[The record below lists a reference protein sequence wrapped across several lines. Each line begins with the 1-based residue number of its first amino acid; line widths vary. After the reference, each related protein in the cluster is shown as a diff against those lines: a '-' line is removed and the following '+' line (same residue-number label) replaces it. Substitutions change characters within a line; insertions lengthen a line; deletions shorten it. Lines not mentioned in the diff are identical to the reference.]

1 MVSWNALREGSALDK
16 PELLYGTLDM
26 LVLKALASGALHGYA
41 IARRI
46 QHSSGD
52 VLAVEEGS
60 LYPALHRL
68 ERKDLLESEWGV
80 SEANRRAK
88 YYRLTKKGR
97 LELRRSAAEWQRVSD
112 AVAQAMAARPE
123 GA

>member
-97 LELRRSAAEWQRVSD
+97 LELRRSAAGGQRGGGAGAPGV
-112 AVAQAMAARPE
+112 AARP
-123 GA
+123 A

>member
-1 MVSWNALREGSALDK
+1 LEK
-16 PELLYGTLDM
+16 PELLHGTLDM
-26 LVLKALASGALHGYA
+26 LVLKALASGALHGHA
-41 IARRI
+41 IARKI

-68 ERKDLLESEWGV
+68 ERKDLLEAEWGV

-97 LELRRSAAEWQRVSD
+97 LELRKCAAEWQRVSD
-112 AVAQAMAARPE
+112 AVAQVMAARPE